1 MPILGDL
8 AVRLILA
15 AVLVLSASQAGAEVI
30 GHERGI
36 LGSDEGFFR
45 PRNGVVV
52 GSSVVIAAL
61 PYART
66 VTCGSYTLTGT
77 APGAGAVTWSAS
89 PSGSSGSCTGTTSWS
104 CVVDVDPDASGE
116 GVEVITVAQSGA
128 SSAQATLGFYVEG
141 EHSCFLSQS
150 VDGTYN
156 STRVNLDPVATWENL
171 GSSAL
176 DVTQATGSAQPTF
189 RTSIVGGQPIVR
201 CDGGDSLAAS
211 TASDWIFV
219 HNGSDSTLSGITLL
233 SSITTSTT
241 IVGTRTITSTSS
253 RGSLFDVTSANAARM
268 STSNGSGVV
277 LAATSAGSIFNLSVF
292 SSFASITDD
301 DGGGG
306 NDGFVF
312 VDGASVA
319 SGASSG
325 GYSTNDPAAPLTIC
339 SGAAASR
346 PVTGDLFRVLIYQ
359 SALSA
364 TQRDINKAVDEWA
377 LGGTLPVTP

>member
-1 MPILGDL
+1 M
-8 AVRLILA
+8 RLILA

-36 LGSDEGFFR
+36 LGGEEGFFR
-45 PRNGVVV
+45 TRNGVVV

-77 APGAGAVTWSAS
+77 APGGGAVTWSAS

-128 SSAQATLGFYVEG
+128 SSAQATLGFYVDG

-150 VDGTYN
+150 VDGSYN

-211 TASDWIFV
+211 TASDWTYLHDGTDWTIDAA
-219 HNGSDSTLSGITLL
+219 NLYTGTA
-233 SSITTSTT
+233 SSQIIVATT
-241 IVGTRTITSTSS
+241 IALDSATNRGLSVWHPVTTGGVRFTISEGATRPVRSSTVSS
-253 RGSLFDVTSANAARM
+253 SPSV
-268 STSNGSGVV
+268 
-277 LAATSAGSIFNLSVF
+277 FNLSTM
-292 SSFASITDD
+292 ILDD
-301 DGGGG
+301 DGGAGS
-306 NDGFVF
+306 DGFVYLNG
-312 VDGASVA
+312 VLGNSPVRSGTYSATAPPAGVTVCAETDG
-319 SGASSG
+319 
-325 GYSTNDPAAPLTIC
+325 
-339 SGAAASR
+339 GAAL
-346 PVTGDLFRVLIYQ
+346 TGDLFRVLIYQ

-364 TQRDINKAVDEWA
+364 TQRDINKSVDEWA
-377 LGGTLPVTP
+377 LGGSLPVTP